1 VAASRSTKSDSPVQA
16 REELDEQQGAG
27 GPDEKEQEK
36 QAKAQEKE
44 QREELA
50 GGKVKGSA
58 AKAAAALQ
66 KAAADAPAAAR
77 AGTHSNAPTR
87 GGFMDQLSRRSGADA
102 LEGHY
107 VTIDLGDSEVQEAY
121 KDKFGEDD
129 DGNLNWTGNF
139 GVYMEPQVRNP
150 DTGIPET
157 ISVRLRDDTHALVVV
172 PYDACYP
179 AGPRGRS

>member
-1 VAASRSTKSDSPVQA
+1 MAQQKSTKSDSPVAA
-16 REELDEQQGAG
+16 REQLDEQEAG
-27 GPDEKEQEK
+27 TGPDPEEQEK
-36 QAKAQEKE
+36 QAKAQEKQ
-44 QREELA
+44 QREELTS
-50 GGKVKGSA
+50 GKPSGPG

-66 KAAADAPAAAR
+66 KAAQDAPAAAR
-77 AGTHSNAPTR
+77 AGTHTNAPTR

-107 VTIDLGDSEVQEAY
+107 VTIDLGDSDVQAAY

-129 DGNLNWTGNF
+129 DGNLNHTGNF

-172 PYDACYP
+172 PYEACSP

>member
-1 VAASRSTKSDSPVQA
+1 MATRSTKSDSPVQA
-16 REELDEQQGAG
+16 REQLDEQQGAG
-27 GPDEKEQEK
+27 GPDEKEQKREVREQEK
-36 QAKAQEKE
+36 Q

-50 GGKVKGSA
+50 SGKPTGSA

-66 KAAADAPAAAR
+66 KAASDAPAAAR

-107 VTIDLGDSEVQEAY
+107 VTIDLTDKDVKQAY
-121 KDKFGEDD
+121 EDKFGLDD
-129 DGNLNWTGNF
+129 DGDLNWSGNF
-139 GVYMEPQVRNP
+139 GVYLEPQVRNP

-157 ISVRLRDDTHALVVV
+157 ILVRLRDDTHAIVVV
-172 PYDACYP
+172 PYEACSP

>member
-1 VAASRSTKSDSPVQA
+1 VATSRTKSDSPVQA
-16 REELDEQQGAG
+16 REQMTEQQGET
-27 GPDEKEQEK
+27 GPDPKAQRREVRDQEK
-36 QAKAQEKE
+36 T

-50 GGKVKGSA
+50 QKDTGPA
-58 AKAAAALQ
+58 AKAATALQ
-66 KAAADAPAAAR
+66 KMAGEAPAAAR

-107 VTIDLGDSEVQEAY
+107 VTIDMGDKDVKQAFE
-121 KDKFGEDD
+121 DKFGTDD
-129 DGNLNWTGNF
+129 DGNLNHTGNF
-139 GVYMEPQVRNP
+139 GVYMEPQLRNP

-172 PYDACYP
+172 PYEACSP